1 MKTGTLHI
9 GTKET
14 CKNYLNNIDLPY
26 VYILRRPNERA
37 FYVGKGGGGKNKYR
51 VLDHENEARHPN
63 DRRSNA
69 YKLNIIRLILRS
81 NEKIIYEIDS
91 IHDTEEKA
99 YDREAILISY
109 FKRLHEGGSLTNLA
123 PGGGTASDQSPISKE
138 KHSVTLGGIPENNP
152 ERATINRFVLSIHPK
167 DAELKSI
174 PIKPLNQH
182 TAKPTQKHPQ
192 KRKPTVR
199 QAVALV
205 ASAAANGV
213 LMDDAC
219 EIPRLLN
226 VEGIAGVIE
235 SGVACDILKSDMGK
249 LLEANDPK
257 DEFFQ
262 LTKKQVHK
270 AIGLIGLRKCI
281 DLGIVSTDIL

>member
-1 MKTGTLHI
+1 MSRNGSHNI
-9 GTKET
+9 GSHVLAALIHE
-14 CKNYLNNIDLPY
+14 IS
-26 VYILRRPNERA
+26 E
-37 FYVGKGGGGKNKYR
+37 VGKAAEVADILQIPAFLSR
-51 VLDHENEARHPN
+51 QTD
-63 DRRSNA
+63 
-69 YKLNIIRLILRS
+69 LI
-81 NEKIIYEIDS
+81 
-91 IHDTEEKA
+91 
-99 YDREAILISY
+99 
-109 FKRLHEGGSLTNLA
+109 F
-123 PGGGTASDQSPISKE
+123 
-138 KHSVTLGGIPENNP
+138 
-152 ERATINRFVLSIHPK
+152 
-167 DAELKSI
+167 
-174 PIKPLNQH
+174 
-182 TAKPTQKHPQ
+182 
-192 KRKPTVR
+192 
-199 QAVALV
+199 
-205 ASAAANGV
+205 AAANGV